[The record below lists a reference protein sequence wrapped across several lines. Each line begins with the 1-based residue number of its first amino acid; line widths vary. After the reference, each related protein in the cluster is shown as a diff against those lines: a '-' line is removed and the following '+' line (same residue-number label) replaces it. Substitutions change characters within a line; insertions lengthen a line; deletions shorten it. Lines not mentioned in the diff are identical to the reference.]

1 MSLKLI
7 FAFTLASSFL
17 LVGGINVLKQ
27 KKIISTL
34 YEINDFLVLVKT
46 ELIYRM
52 SDLNVLCEKGS
63 AASFKYISFN
73 NGTIKLSDNTDV
85 EIYGKFDEFIN
96 NLGTT
101 DCATQ
106 QLMCDEYKNYFT
118 EILEKKK
125 LKIDEKVRTN
135 TALSLFGALTV
146 LIFFL

>member
-1 MSLKLI
+1 MKLV
-7 FAFTLASSFL
+7 FAFFLASSFL
-17 LVGGINVLKQ
+17 LAGGLNIYKQ
-27 KKIISTL
+27 KKIINTL
-34 YEINDFLVLVKT
+34 CEICDFLTLVKT

-52 SDLNVLCEKGS
+52 SDLNVLCEKGKTGG
-63 AASFKYISFN
+63 FKYIKFNDGAIELTEKSFP
-73 NGTIKLSDNTDV
+73 
-85 EIYGKFDEFIN
+85 EINEKFSEFIN

-101 DCATQ
+101 DCVTQ

-118 EILEKKK
+118 EFLEKKK